1 MKTSK
6 SIVGQLGENLA
17 CQFLAKNG
25 YEILLRNY
33 RCQLGELDIIARS
46 SDKTLVFVEVKT
58 MNQQTGSTTAELT
71 AEDHLT
77 FFKLKKLQQLA
88 EMFANKN
95 FELVDE
101 RKGWR
106 IDLIA
111 VNLTADKKID
121 IKHYQ
126 NILTNL

>member
-1 MKTSK
+1 MNKLV
-6 SIVGQLGENLA
+6 IGQLGENIA
-17 CQFLAKNG
+17 CHFLAKKG

-33 RCQLGELDIIARS
+33 RCRKGELDIIA
-46 SDKTLVFVEVKT
+46 KNKEKVLVFVEVKT
-58 MNQQTGSTTAELT
+58 IRQPNNPIFFELE

-77 FFKLKKLQQLA
+77 FAKLKKLQRLA
-88 EMFANKN
+88 EAFANKN
-95 FELVDE
+95 PNLIDE

-111 VNLTADKKID
+111 INLTTKGGVD
-121 IKHYQ
+121 IRHYE